1 MASKHDKEENTD
13 EKQEK
18 RPKKPHTRQSVD
30 KENSKPDQDKLEQ
43 LTKQEMAKKADQ
55 IAKLA
60 KQKSEEV
67 TKILNPLKENINTS
81 NTSTPVSAPRVV
93 SSVAGPRATA
103 TITQGIPDV
112 HYPYKSPNSSQ
123 NNSML
128 NQSNT
133 IDMVPH
139 YLQNS
144 FGVSPIRPQPGV
156 QPLYGN
162 NFMPQPFQYPQ
173 MPMQQPMMQYV
184 PQMSPQT
191 QYVPVQQ
198 VPGQQVVPQQVPGQ
212 QVVPQQV
219 PGQQVVPQRVVQSV
233 QKKQVRAQYVDYDD
247 PSNEVIEI
255 DEDEPSIAVPFGDYQ
270 HRDDPDLEWL
280 DDDEWLAQNMNDEG
294 ESVEISENETEGE
307 VNIDLSTEDVKLSD
321 DDRLGTDDAFDE
333 AYMNKELIVVSK
345 EVGAPIR
352 QTIKKV
358 AGKMWDRGI
367 KKPKELD
374 IPEAFKVL
382 YRPSNAD
389 ELVVPEFN
397 ELLKQ
402 LIPKKKRDRDRLS
415 MSIHNAVLKGANGV
429 LQAWNQLFDKK
440 FSGKTDIVK
449 ILMKTMKA
457 LSYAN
462 GRLHELRRAQMKP
475 FLPFKYWAIC
485 DEVEHP
491 CHEWVFGSRFE
502 EAIEKR
508 DRVCKMVSHV
518 NSGFGRGRGGGS
530 GPQRHGRGGRGRG
543 FQPYGRF
550 TQRGGL
556 HYDSWG
562 NAFGELQDL
571 LQSYPVQNISN
582 TFHISNVN
590 SPDQIRYMSL
600 PYYVHPGE
608 IGLNPNTSFHC
619 SESECWVQK
628 TTVQELP
635 EQERWQGQPR
645 PEQEGQLNASLST
658 DPHTMVG
665 DTAYLSEIFIREEF
679 LVGGLA
685 QCYDRWAQLTSD
697 PEILQ
702 YVRGVKLD
710 FVETPVQ
717 DKLPHEIK
725 FSKEEHTMVKKEI
738 KKFLDLGILKK
749 SKLQPGDYVSNLFA
763 RPKKEPGRLRLI
775 ANLKSL
781 NTWVKFVHFK
791 MDGIEDVI
799 NLMKPG
805 MYMVSIDFTSSFYS
819 INVDPQYRRYLK
831 VICLGQIYE
840 YQALPMGYSRSPLI
854 FCKLL
859 KVPLAYLRETFGYTN
874 SAFVDDV
881 WMGEDTIPEIEQNAK
896 DSLILFQDLG
906 YTANIPKSAL
916 GPAQI
921 KPHLGLILNS
931 LEMTVS
937 LTEEKIKKFI
947 DHAEKIL
954 NSEVQVIRTV
964 ASLIGQMNAARYA
977 VRYGPLHTK
986 SLEIAKNNALV
997 QSKGDFEKEMRLSR
1011 LDKMDIKWWVDN
1023 LPISKK
1029 FVGYLPI
1036 DEVIHTDASTD
1047 GWGMWHEKSATKTGG
1062 RWSESEKQS
1071 HINVKEIWAILLG
1084 IQCMFDHK
1092 QGLHMHIFC
1101 DSQVAI
1107 ACVNKQGSTH
1117 SLPCNSAT
1125 RKLLLYCEKHEF
1137 VLTLTYLPS
1146 VENVQADEASRRFKN
1161 IDTEWMLNKDIF
1173 AECCKILQFQP
1184 EIDLFADRLNHQVP
1198 RYCSWD
1204 PDPQAEFID
1213 ALSIDWTGFN
1223 NVYAFM
1229 PFSLTGKV
1237 LKKLTECPTK
1247 LHMMIVAPY
1256 WTTQTWYPKLVNNL
1270 IKSPIIIKTHANTLV
1285 LPHDPKRVHPLT
1297 KKLKLMV
1304 GIISSDPWN
1313 AKVFQSQWQRP
1324 CVIPGLTTH
1333 TSNMPHILRDGKH
1346 IVVKGKYIPVIQ
1358 M

>member
-1 MASKHDKEENTD
+1 M
-13 EKQEK
+13 Q
-18 RPKKPHTRQSVD
+18 PLRQ
-30 KENSKPDQDKLEQ
+30 
-43 LTKQEMAKKADQ
+43 
-55 IAKLA
+55 
-60 KQKSEEV
+60 
-67 TKILNPLKENINTS
+67 NINTS
-81 NTSTPVSAPRVV
+81 KVSTPVSTPKPAVTT
-93 SSVAGPRATA
+93 AGPRSTA
-103 TITQGIPDV
+103 TVTQGVPEV
-112 HYPYKSPNSSQ
+112 HYPYRSPNSNQ
-123 NNSML
+123 NNSNMGFS
-128 NQSNT
+128 NQMDV
-133 IDMVPH
+133 IPH

-144 FGVSPIRPQPGV
+144 FGISPIRPQANV
-156 QPLYGN
+156 QQMYGQVQ
-162 NFMPQPFQYPQ
+162 QPMQYQ
-173 MPMQQPMMQYV
+173 AMPMQQPVMQQPMQAPMVQYV
-184 PQMSPQT
+184 PQMTPPT

-198 VPGQQVVPQQVPGQ
+198 VVPQQMMQPMQ
-212 QVVPQQV
+212 NKPN
-219 PGQQVVPQRVVQSV
+219 R
-233 QKKQVRAQYVDYDD
+233 RQYVDYDD
-247 PSNEVIEI
+247 PTVDVIEI
-255 DEDEPSIAVPFGDYQ
+255 EEEEPNVAVPFGDYQ
-270 HRDDPDLEWL
+270 HRNDPELEWV
-280 DDDEWLAQNMNDEG
+280 DDDEWLAQNVTDDVDTSETQENEPEG
-294 ESVEISENETEGE
+294 EIS
-307 VNIDLSTEDVKLSD
+307 IDLSDEDVKLSD

-345 EVGAPIR
+345 EVGAPVR
-352 QTIKKV
+352 ETIKKV
-358 AGKMWDRGI
+358 VGKMWDKGI
-367 KKPKELD
+367 KAPKELD
-374 IPEAFKVL
+374 IPDAFKLL
-382 YRPSNAD
+382 YRPGNAS

-397 ELLKQ
+397 DLLKQ

-440 FSGKTDIVK
+440 FKGKTDIVRL
-449 ILMKTMKA
+449 LMKTMKA

-485 DEVEHP
+485 DEVEDP
-491 CHEWVFGSRFE
+491 CHEWVFGSKFE

-508 DRVCKMVSHV
+508 DRVCRMVNHV
-518 NSGFGRGRGGGS
+518 NSGFGRGRGSG
-530 GPQRHGRGGRGRG
+530 GPQRHGRGGRGGRGRG

-556 HYDSWG
+556 HYDAYG
-562 NAFGELQDL
+562 NAFGELQTL
-571 LQSYPVQNISN
+571 VNTYPI
-582 TFHISNVN
+582 TYNVDSFNVSQIN

-600 PYYVHPGE
+600 PCFVHPGE
-608 IGLNPNTSFHC
+608 IGFNPNTSFHC
-619 SESECWVQK
+619 SRSEDRVLQE
-628 TTVQELP
+628 TTSQGLP
-635 EQERWQGQPR
+635 EERRSPR
-645 PEQEGQLNASLST
+645 STQEGQLSAKSIP

-665 DTAYLSEIFIREEF
+665 DTTYLSEIFIREEF

-697 PEILQ
+697 PEILD
-702 YVRGVKLD
+702 YVKGVKLD
-710 FVETPVQ
+710 FIETPVQ

-725 FSKEEHTMVKKEI
+725 FSKEEKILVQKEI
-738 KKFLDLGILKK
+738 KKFLELGILRK
-749 SKLQPGDYVSNLFA
+749 SQLKSGDYVSNLFA

-819 INVDPQYRRYLK
+819 ISVDPRYRRYLK

-859 KVPLAYLRETFGYTN
+859 KVPLAYLRETYGYTN

-896 DSLILFQDLG
+896 DSLLLFQDLG

-921 KPHLGLILNS
+921 KPHLGLILNT
-931 LEMTVS
+931 LDMTVG

-954 NSEVQVIRTV
+954 NSDVQVIRTV

-986 SLEIAKNNALV
+986 SLEIAKNRALV
-997 QSKGDFEKEMRLSR
+997 QAQGDFEKEMRLSK
-1011 LDKMDIKWWVDN
+1011 LDKVDIKWWVDN
-1023 LPISKK
+1023 LPLSKK

-1036 DEVIHTDASTD
+1036 NEVIHTDASSD

-1062 RWSESEKQS
+1062 RWSEQEKQA

-1084 IQCMFDHK
+1084 IQCLFDSN
-1092 QGLHMHIFC
+1092 QGLHLHIFC

-1107 ACVNKQGSTH
+1107 ACVSKQGSTH

-1125 RKLLLYCEKHEF
+1125 RKLLLYCEAHDF
-1137 VLTLTYLPS
+1137 VLTLTYLS
-1146 VENVQADEASRRFKN
+1146 TSENVQADDASRRFKN
-1161 IDTEWMLNKDIF
+1161 VDTEWMLHKDIF
-1173 AECCKILQFQP
+1173 AKCCEILQFTP
-1184 EIDLFADRLNHQVP
+1184 EIDLFADRLNHQVH

-1213 ALSIDWTGFN
+1213 ALSIEWTRFS

-1229 PFSLTGKV
+1229 PFSMTGKV
-1237 LKKLTECPTK
+1237 LKKITECPTS
-1247 LHMMIVAPY
+1247 LTMMIVAPY

-1270 IKSPIIIKTHANTLV
+1270 IKSPIIIKTHENTLV
-1285 LPHDPKRVHPLT
+1285 LPHDPKRVHPLC
-1297 KKLKLMV
+1297 KKLRLMV
-1304 GIISSDPWN
+1304 GLISSDPWS
-1313 AKVFQSQWQRP
+1313 AKVFQSQWP
-1324 CVIPGLTTH
+1324 KLCVTPGPTTLTG
-1333 TSNMPHILRDGKH
+1333 NMPHTLRDGRH
-1346 IVVKGKYIPVIQ
+1346 IVVKGRSIPVVP